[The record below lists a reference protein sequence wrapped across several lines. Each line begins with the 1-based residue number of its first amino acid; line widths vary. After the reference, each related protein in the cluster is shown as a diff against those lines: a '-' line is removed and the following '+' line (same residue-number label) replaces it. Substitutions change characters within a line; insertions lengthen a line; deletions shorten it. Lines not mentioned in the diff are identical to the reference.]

1 MNQIEIV
8 IPCFNE
14 ARNLP
19 GLIQLLK
26 ELVENS
32 ELSFVLVD
40 NGSTDGSA
48 EILSKVINPKICV
61 VTLEINQGYGGGILA
76 GLRQCNRQFVGW
88 MHSDLQT
95 SPIVLL
101 GKQFHA
107 TPNALIKGQR
117 TGRRFS
123 ERLFTIGMA
132 VIESI
137 IFRQRLWDI
146 NGQPSIFPRKWF
158 EKLEN
163 PPKDFSLDLFLYVQ
177 ARRSGLNIIRPRVE
191 FGKRFAGSSTWNT
204 GIKSQ
209 IHFVKRTI
217 RYSVSLWRNLE

>member
-19 GLIQLLK
+19 GLIQLL
-26 ELVENS
+26 EEIVEDS
-32 ELSFVLVD
+32 ALRFVLVD

-48 EILSKVINPKICV
+48 VILSNVVNPKICV

-76 GLRQCNRQFVGW
+76 GLRQCNCQFVGW

-95 SPIVLL
+95 PPTVLL
-101 GKQFHA
+101 GKEFQA
-107 TPNALIKGQR
+107 TPNTLIKGQR
-117 TGRRFS
+117 TGRRYS

-132 VIESI
+132 VIESV

-146 NGQPSIFPRKWF
+146 NGQPSIFPREWF
-158 EKLEN
+158 ERLEN

-177 ARRSGLNIIRPRVE
+177 ARKSGLTIIRPRVK
-191 FGKRFAGSSTWNT
+191 FGERFAGSSTWNT

>member
-19 GLIQLLK
+19 GLIQLLE
-26 ELVENS
+26 ELVEDS
-32 ELSFVLVD
+32 ELCFVLVD
-40 NGSTDGSA
+40 NGSTDDSA
-48 EILSKVINPKICV
+48 EIFSKVINPKICV

-76 GLRQCNRQFVGW
+76 GLRQCNCQFVGW

-95 SPIVLL
+95 PPTVLL
-101 GKQFHA
+101 GKKFQA

-132 VIESI
+132 VIESM

-146 NGQPSIFPRKWF
+146 NGQPSIFPREWF

-177 ARRSGLNIIRPRVE
+177 ARRSGLTIIRPRVE
-191 FGKRFAGSSTWNT
+191 FGERFAGSSTWNT

-209 IHFVKRTI
+209 IHFVKRTM
-217 RYSVSLWRNLE
+217 RYSVSLRRNLE

>member
-19 GLIQLLK
+19 GLIQLL
-26 ELVENS
+26 EEIAEDS

-40 NGSTDGSA
+40 NGSTDSSA
-48 EILSKVINPKICV
+48 EIFSKVVHPKIYV
-61 VTLEINQGYGGGILA
+61 VTLEVNQGYGGGILA
-76 GLRQCNRQFVGW
+76 GLRQCKCEFVGW

-95 SPIVLL
+95 SPTVLL
-101 GKQFHA
+101 GKHFQA
-107 TPNALIKGQR
+107 VPNSLIKGQR

-123 ERLFTIGMA
+123 EQLFTTGMA

-137 IFRQRLWDI
+137 IFRRRLWDI
-146 NGQPSIFPRKWF
+146 NGQPSIFPRAWF

-177 ARRSGLNIIRPRVE
+177 ARRCGLTISRPRVE
-191 FGKRFAGSSTWNT
+191 FGERFAGSSSWNT

-217 RYSVSLWRNLE
+217 KYSVNLWRNLE

>member
-19 GLIQLLK
+19 RLIQLLE
-26 ELVENS
+26 ELVEDS
-32 ELSFVLVD
+32 GLSFVLVD
-40 NGSTDGSA
+40 NGSTDGSE
-48 EILSKVINPKICV
+48 EIFSKVINPKVRV

-76 GLRQCNRQFVGW
+76 GLRQCNCQFVGW

-95 SPIVLL
+95 PPTVLL
-101 GKQFHA
+101 GKEFQA
-107 TPNALIKGQR
+107 TSNALIKGQR

-132 VIESI
+132 VIESV

-146 NGQPSIFPRKWF
+146 NGQPSIFSREWF
-158 EKLEN
+158 ETLEN
-163 PPKDFSLDLFLYVQ
+163 PPEDFSLDLFLYVQ
-177 ARRSGLNIIRPRVE
+177 ARRSGLTIIRPRVK
-191 FGKRFAGSSTWNT
+191 FGERFAGSSTWNT

-209 IHFVKRTI
+209 AHFVKRTI
-217 RYSVSLWRNLE
+217 GYSVRLRRNL

>member
-19 GLIQLLK
+19 GLIQLLE
-26 ELVENS
+26 ELVEDS
-32 ELSFVLVD
+32 DLSFVLVD
-40 NGSTDGSA
+40 NGSTDDSA
-48 EILSKVINPKICV
+48 EIFSKVINPKICV

-76 GLRQCNRQFVGW
+76 GLRQCNCQFVGW

-95 SPIVLL
+95 PPTVLL
-101 GKQFHA
+101 GKKFQA

-132 VIESI
+132 VIESM

-146 NGQPSIFPRKWF
+146 NGQPSIFPREWF

-163 PPKDFSLDLFLYVQ
+163 PPNDFSLDLFLYVQ
-177 ARRSGLNIIRPRVE
+177 ARKSGLTIIRPRVE
-191 FGKRFAGSSTWNT
+191 FGERFAGSSTWNT

-217 RYSVSLWRNLE
+217 RYSVSLRRNLE